1 MARKSTS
8 MSNDAALTYAEA
20 AAFVAKRAA
29 RLARTKPAT
38 ERVTLAASAG
48 RVLAETLRADTD
60 QPPFARSTRDGFA
73 CRAAE
78 ASAHRPLA
86 IAGATRAGDPPSGP
100 LPHGAVWEIMTGAPV
115 PRGADAVIML
125 EHVETLTHSDSTASE
140 TATIFSPPPCR
151 PAPSSRAKTSSL
163 RGAQARKGA
172 ALLPAGTLIGPAQI
186 ALAASCGCTELKVYA
201 KPRVAILSTGDEL
214 VPIAA
219 KPKPGQIRNS
229 SSAMLAAMVVAAG
242 GNPWILPIA
251 RDTAKSLDAALARAA
266 TADLLLITG
275 GVSAGKFD
283 LVEPALARMGARFH
297 FTGVRM
303 QPGKP
308 VVFGEFRRHSKELNQ
323 NQDRTKCCF
332 LGLPGNPISSA
343 VTFLLFAAPIMAAL
357 AGRRDLG
364 PRFALARLAADVKTK
379 PGLTRFLPA
388 ACTFTRSMPK
398 VKLVP
403 WQGSGD
409 LAAMALANC
418 YLVVPDASDS
428 ADGNSLDAGT
438 TVNILLP

>member
-1 MARKSTS
+1 MTGEL
-8 MSNDAALTYAEA
+8 LTYRQA
-20 AAFVAKRAA
+20 AAFVAKHAA
-29 RLARTKPAT
+29 RLARSKPAT
-38 ERVTLAASAG
+38 ERVPLASAPG
-48 RVLAETLRADTD
+48 RILAETLRADTD

-78 ASAHRPLA
+78 AFAHRPLRV
-86 IAGATRAGDPPSGP
+86 AGTTRAGDPPSGP
-100 LPHGAVWEIMTGAPV
+100 LPRGAVWEIMTGAPV

-125 EHVETLTHSDSTASE
+125 EHVEIAHVESAHVE
-140 TATIFSPPPCR
+140 TPGCAAAPNVRLSPPRTIKPGENIV
-151 PAPSSRAKTSSL
+151 A
-163 RGAQARKGA
+163 RGTQARKGDS
-172 ALLPAGTLIGPAQI
+172 LLPPGVLLGAAQI
-186 ALAASCGCTELKVYA
+186 ALAASCGFTKLTVYA
-201 KPRVAILSTGDEL
+201 RPRVAILSTGDEL

-229 SSAMLAAMVVAAG
+229 SSAMLAAMVTAAG
-242 GNPWILPIA
+242 GIPWILPIA

-266 TADLLLITG
+266 AADLLLITG

-283 LVEPALARMGARFH
+283 LVEPALARLGARFH
-297 FTGVRM
+297 FTGVRI

-308 VVFGEFRRHSKELNQ
+308 LVFAEIPRRRTGSVQNQ
-323 NQDRTKCCF
+323 NGTKCF
-332 LGLPGNPISSA
+332 GLPGNPISSA
-343 VTFLLFAAPIMAAL
+343 VTFLLFAAPILAAL
-357 AGRRDLG
+357 AGRHDHG

-388 ACTFTRSMPK
+388 ACTFTNAVPEVR
-398 VKLVP
+398 LVT

-418 YLVVPDASDS
+418 YLVVPDDCE
-428 ADGNSLDAGT
+428 SLDADV

>member
-1 MARKSTS
+1 MARKS
-8 MSNDAALTYAEA
+8 NNALLTYAEA
-20 AAFVAKRAA
+20 AIFVAKRAQ
-29 RLARTKPAT
+29 RLARSKPAT
-38 ERVTLAASAG
+38 ERVTLASAAG

-100 LPHGAVWEIMTGAPV
+100 LPRGAVWEIMTGAPV

-125 EHVETLTHSDSTASE
+125 EHVESAGTVSAP
-140 TATIFSPPPCR
+140 TIRLSPPRTVKPCENIV
-151 PAPSSRAKTSSL
+151 A
-163 RGAQARKGA
+163 RGAQAHKGD
-172 ALLPAGTLIGPAQI
+172 ALLPAGTLIGAAQI

-201 KPRVAILSTGDEL
+201 KPRVAILSTGDEI

-229 SSAMLAAMVVAAG
+229 SAAMLAAMVTAAG

-251 RDTAKSLDAALARAA
+251 RDTAKSLDTALARAS

-283 LVEPALARMGARFH
+283 LVEPALARLGARFH
-297 FTGVRM
+297 FTGVRI

-308 VVFGEFRRHSKELNQ
+308 LVFAELPGSTGLVQNQ
-323 NQDRTKCCF
+323 NRTKCF
-332 LGLPGNPISSA
+332 GLPGNPISSA
-343 VTFLLFAAPIMAAL
+343 VTFLLFAAPILAAL
-357 AGRRDLG
+357 AGRSARGSGIALG
-364 PRFALARLAADVKTK
+364 PRFAQARLAADVKAK

-388 ACTFTRSMPK
+388 ACTFTGPVPE

-418 YLVVPDASDS
+418 YLVVPDDSDS
-428 ADGNSLDAGT
+428 LHAGT
-438 TVNILLP
+438 TVNILLQ

>member
-1 MARKSTS
+1 MTGELLTYTQA
-8 MSNDAALTYAEA
+8 AAL
-20 AAFVAKRAA
+20 VAKRAQ
-29 RLARTKPAT
+29 RLARSKPAT
-38 ERVTLAASAG
+38 ERIKLTASAG

-86 IAGATRAGDPPSGP
+86 VAGASRAGDPPSGP
-100 LPHGAVWEIMTGAPV
+100 LPRGAVWEIMTGAPV

-125 EHVETLTHSDSTASE
+125 EHVESAGSHTAP
-140 TATIFSPPPCR
+140 TVRLLPPR
-151 PAPSSRAKTSSL
+151 TVKQGENIVA
-163 RGAQARKGA
+163 RGAQARKGD
-172 ALLPAGTLIGPAQI
+172 ALLPAGTLIGAAQI
-186 ALAASCGCTELKVYA
+186 ALAASCGCAELTVYA
-201 KPRVAILSTGDEL
+201 RPRVAILSTGDEL

-219 KPKPGQIRNS
+219 QPKPGQIRNS
-229 SSAMLAAMVVAAG
+229 SSAMLAAMVSAAG
-242 GNPWILPIA
+242 GKPWVLPIA
-251 RDTAKSLDAALARAA
+251 RDTAKSLDAALARASA
-266 TADLLLITG
+266 ADLLLISG

-283 LVEPALARMGARFH
+283 LVEPALARLGARFH

-308 VVFGEFRRHSKELNQ
+308 LVFAELRGPSTGSNQ
-323 NQDRTKCCF
+323 NQNGTKCWCF
-332 LGLPGNPISSA
+332 GLPGNPISSA
-343 VTFLLFAAPIMAAL
+343 VTFRLFAAPLLAAL

-364 PRFALARLAADVKTK
+364 PCFALARLVADVKTK

-388 ACTFTRSMPK
+388 TCTFTRPVPK
-398 VKLVP
+398 VELVP

-418 YLVVPDASDS
+418 YLVVPDASES
-428 ADGNSLDAGT
+428 ADCDHLDAGT
-438 TVNILLP
+438 TVNILLL

>member
-1 MARKSTS
+1 
-8 MSNDAALTYAEA
+8 MSNNALLSYAEA
-20 AAFVAKRAA
+20 AAFVAKRAV
-29 RLARTKPAT
+29 RLARSKPAT
-38 ERVTLAASAG
+38 ERVTLATAAG

-78 ASAHRPLA
+78 ASAHRPLPV
-86 IAGATRAGDPPSGP
+86 AGSTRAGDPPSGP
-100 LPHGAVWEIMTGAPV
+100 LPRGAVWEIMTGAPI

-125 EHVETLTHSDSTASE
+125 EHVESAGSPTAP
-140 TATIFSPPPCR
+140 TVR
-151 PAPSSRAKTSSL
+151 LLPSRNVKQGENVVL
-163 RGAQARKGA
+163 RGAQARKGD
-172 ALLPAGTLIGPAQI
+172 ALLPPGTFLGAAQI
-186 ALAASCGCTELKVYA
+186 ALAASCGCIELTVYA

-214 VPIAA
+214 VSIAT
-219 KPKPGQIRNS
+219 KPAPGQIRNS
-229 SSAMLAAMVVAAG
+229 SSAMLAAMVTAGG

-251 RDTAKSLDAALARAA
+251 RDTAKSLDTALARAA

-283 LVEPALARMGARFH
+283 LVEPALARAGARFH

-308 VVFGEFRRHSKELNQ
+308 LVFAELRRRPTGLDQ
-323 NQDRTKCCF
+323 NQDGTKCF
-332 LGLPGNPISSA
+332 GLPGNPISSA
-343 VTFLLFAAPIMAAL
+343 VTFLLFAAPILAAL
-357 AGRRDLG
+357 AGRVDRG
-364 PRFALARLAADVKTK
+364 PRFALARLAADVKAK

-388 ACTFTRSMPK
+388 ACTFTSPVPE

-418 YLVVPDASDS
+418 YLVVPDNCD
-428 ADGNSLDAGT
+428 SLDAGVK
-438 TVNILLP
+438 VNILLT

>member
-1 MARKSTS
+1 MARKSTPVS
-8 MSNDAALTYAEA
+8 SNAQLTYTQA

-29 RLARTKPAT
+29 RLARSKPAT
-38 ERVTLAASAG
+38 ERVKLASAAG

-73 CRAAE
+73 CRATE
-78 ASAHRPLA
+78 ASAHRPLRV
-86 IAGATRAGDPPSGP
+86 AGSTRAGDSPPGP
-100 LPHGAVWEIMTGAPV
+100 LPRGAVWEIMTGAPI

-125 EHVETLTHSDSTASE
+125 EHVESAGTPAAPTVRL
-140 TATIFSPPPCR
+140 PPPR
-151 PAPSSRAKTSSL
+151 TIKQGENIVP

-172 ALLPAGTLIGPAQI
+172 ALLPPGTLLTAAQI
-186 ALAASCGCTELKVYA
+186 ALAASCGCTELAVYVR
-201 KPRVAILSTGDEL
+201 PRVAILSTGDEL

-219 KPKPGQIRNS
+219 KPAPGQIRNS
-229 SSAMLAAMVVAAG
+229 SSAMLAAMVTAAG
-242 GNPWILPIA
+242 GTPWILPIA

-266 TADLLLITG
+266 AADLLLITG

-283 LVEPALARMGARFH
+283 LVEPALARLGARFH

-308 VVFGEFRRHSKELNQ
+308 VVFGELSRRPTKPNQ
-323 NQDRTKCCF
+323 KPRSMQWF
-332 LGLPGNPISSA
+332 GLPGNPISSA
-343 VTFLLFAAPIMAAL
+343 VTFQLFAAPILAAL
-357 AGRRDLG
+357 AGSIARG
-364 PRFALARLAADVKTK
+364 PHFALARLAADVKTK

-388 ACTFTRSMPK
+388 ACTFTNPVPE
-398 VKLVP
+398 VKLVT

-418 YLVVPDASDS
+418 YLVVPDDC
-428 ADGNSLDAGT
+428 DSLDAGA

>member
-1 MARKSTS
+1 
-8 MSNDAALTYAEA
+8 MSNNALLTYAQA

-29 RLARTKPAT
+29 HLARSKPAM
-38 ERVTLAASAG
+38 ERIKVAASAG
-48 RVLAETLRADTD
+48 RVLAQTLRADTD

-86 IAGATRAGDPPSGP
+86 IAGTTRAGDPPSGP
-100 LPHGAVWEIMTGAPV
+100 LPRGAVWEIMTGAPV

-125 EHVETLTHSDSTASE
+125 EHIESAGETSTP
-140 TATIFSPPPCR
+140 TVR
-151 PAPSSRAKTSSL
+151 LLPSRTVKPGENIVL
-163 RGAQARKGA
+163 RGAQAHKGD
-172 ALLPAGTLIGPAQI
+172 ALLPAGTLIGAAQI
-186 ALAASCGCTELKVYA
+186 ALAASCGCTELTVYA

-219 KPKPGQIRNS
+219 KPAPGQIRNS
-229 SSAMLAAMVVAAG
+229 SSAMLAAMVSEAG
-242 GNPWILPIA
+242 GTPWILPIA

-266 TADLLLITG
+266 AAELLLITG

-283 LVEPALARMGARFH
+283 LVEPALARLGARFH

-308 VVFGEFRRHSKELNQ
+308 LVFGELRRQSKGLNQ
-323 NQDRTKCCF
+323 NQDGTKCF

-343 VTFLLFAAPIMAAL
+343 VTFLLFAAPLLAAL

-388 ACTFTRSMPK
+388 ACTFTGPVPK
-398 VKLVP
+398 VKLVA

-418 YLVVPDASDS
+418 YLVVPDASES
-428 ADGNSLDAGT
+428 ADSNSLVAGT

>member
-1 MARKSTS
+1 MGGDLLS
-8 MSNDAALTYAEA
+8 YAQA
-20 AAFVAKRAA
+20 AAFVAKRAV
-29 RLARTKPAT
+29 RLARSKPAT
-38 ERVTLAASAG
+38 ERVTLAAAAG
-48 RVLAETLRADTD
+48 RVLAETLRADGD

-86 IAGATRAGDPPSGP
+86 IAGTSRAGDPPSGP
-100 LPHGAVWEIMTGAPV
+100 LPRGAVWEIMTGAPI

-125 EHVETLTHSDSTASE
+125 EHVESAGSSAASSVRLLPPR
-140 TATIFSPPPCR
+140 TI
-151 PAPSSRAKTSSL
+151 KKGENIVL
-163 RGAQARKGA
+163 RGAQARKGD
-172 ALLPAGTLIGPAQI
+172 ALLPAGTVIDAAQV
-186 ALAASCGCTELKVYA
+186 ALAASCGSAYLKVYA
-201 KPRVAILSTGDEL
+201 RPRVAILSTGDEL

-229 SSAMLAAMVVAAG
+229 SSAMLAAMVAAAG
-242 GNPWILPIA
+242 GEPWILPIA
-251 RDTAKSLDAALARAA
+251 RDTARSLDAAIARAA
-266 TADLLLITG
+266 KADLLLITG

-283 LVEPALARMGARFH
+283 LVEPALARAGARFH

-308 VVFGEFRRHSKELNQ
+308 VLFGELPRGDTNPNQ
-323 NQDRTKCCF
+323 KPRSMQGRGTQCF
-332 LGLPGNPISSA
+332 LGLPGNPVSSA
-343 VTFLLFAAPIMAAL
+343 VTFLLFAAPILAAL
-357 AGRRDLG
+357 AGRIDHG

-388 ACTFTRSMPK
+388 ACTFSGPMPE
-398 VKLVP
+398 VKLVA

-418 YLVVPDASDS
+418 YLVVPDASESVDC
-428 ADGNSLDAGT
+428 DHLDAGA
-438 TVNILLP
+438 TVNILLA

>member
-1 MARKSTS
+1 MARKS
-8 MSNDAALTYAEA
+8 NNALLTYAEA
-20 AAFVAKRAA
+20 AIFVAKRAQ
-29 RLARTKPAT
+29 RLARSKPAT
-38 ERVTLAASAG
+38 ERIKLAASAG

-100 LPHGAVWEIMTGAPV
+100 LPRGAVWEIMTGAPV

-125 EHVETLTHSDSTASE
+125 EHVESSGAAS
-140 TATIFSPPPCR
+140 APTIRLSPPHTVKPGENIV
-151 PAPSSRAKTSSL
+151 L
-163 RGAQARKGA
+163 RGAQAHKGA
-172 ALLPAGTLIGPAQI
+172 PLLPAGTLIGAAQI

-201 KPRVAILSTGDEL
+201 KPRVAILSTGDEI

-229 SSAMLAAMVVAAG
+229 SAAMLAAMVTAAG
-242 GNPWILPIA
+242 GRPWVLPIA

-283 LVEPALARMGARFH
+283 LVEPALARLGARFH
-297 FTGVRM
+297 FTGVRI

-308 VVFGEFRRHSKELNQ
+308 LVFAELPRSTGPNQ
-323 NQDRTKCCF
+323 YQNGTKCCCF
-332 LGLPGNPISSA
+332 GLPGNPISSS
-343 VTFLLFAAPIMAAL
+343 VTFQLFAAPILAAL
-357 AGRRDLG
+357 AGRSARGSGIALG
-364 PRFALARLAADVKTK
+364 PRFALACLAADVKTK

-388 ACTFTRSMPK
+388 ACKFTGPVPK
-398 VKLVP
+398 VKLVA

-418 YLVVPDASDS
+418 YLVVPDDSDS
-428 ADGNSLDAGT
+428 LHAGT
-438 TVNILLP
+438 TVNILLQ

>member
-1 MARKSTS
+1 MGDDLLS
-8 MSNDAALTYAEA
+8 YAQA
-20 AAFVAKRAA
+20 AAFVAKRAE
-29 RLARTKPAT
+29 RLARSKPAT
-38 ERVTLAASAG
+38 ERVTLALAAG
-48 RVLAETLRADTD
+48 RVLAQTLRADSD

-78 ASAHRPLA
+78 ASTHRPLA
-86 IAGATRAGDPPSGP
+86 IAGTSRAGDPPSRP
-100 LPHGAVWEIMTGAPV
+100 LPRGAVWEIMTGAPV

-125 EHVETLTHSDSTASE
+125 EHVESAGSSAVPTVRLLPPR
-140 TATIFSPPPCR
+140 TI
-151 PAPSSRAKTSSL
+151 KQGENIVL
-163 RGAQARKGA
+163 RGAQARKGD
-172 ALLPAGTLIGPAQI
+172 ALLPAGTLIDAAQI
-186 ALAASCGCTELKVYA
+186 ALAASCGCAELAVYA
-201 KPRVAILSTGDEL
+201 RPRVAILSTGDEL

-242 GNPWILPIA
+242 GTPLILPIA
-251 RDTAKSLDAALARAA
+251 RDMAKSLDAAIARAA
-266 TADLLLITG
+266 KADLLLITG

-283 LVEPALARMGARFH
+283 LVEPALARAGAHFH

-308 VVFGEFRRHSKELNQ
+308 VVFGEFRRRRTSSVQSPNS
-323 NQDRTKCCF
+323 TKCCWW
-332 LGLPGNPISSA
+332 GLPGNPVSSA
-343 VTFLLFAAPIMAAL
+343 VTFLLFAAPILAAL
-357 AGRRDLG
+357 AGRIDHG
-364 PRFALARLAADVKTK
+364 PRFALARLAEDVKTK

-388 ACTFTRSMPK
+388 ACTFTGPMPE
-398 VKLVP
+398 VKLVA

-418 YLVVPDASDS
+418 YLVVPDDCDHLA
-428 ADGNSLDAGT
+428 AGA

>member
-1 MARKSTS
+1 MTGEL
-8 MSNDAALTYAEA
+8 LTYAEA

-29 RLARTKPAT
+29 SLARSKLAT
-38 ERVTLAASAG
+38 ERVTLASAAG

-78 ASAHRPLA
+78 ASTHRPLL
-86 IAGATRAGDPPSGP
+86 IAGSSRAGDPPSGP
-100 LPHGAVWEIMTGAPV
+100 LPRGAAWEIMTGASV

-125 EHVETLTHSDSTASE
+125 EHVETAHAETVGPHTAP
-140 TATIFSPPPCR
+140 TVRLQPPR
-151 PAPSSRAKTSSL
+151 IVKRGENIVL
-163 RGAQARKGA
+163 RGAQARKGT
-172 ALLPAGTLIGPAQI
+172 ALLHAGTLMSAAQI
-186 ALAASCGCTELKVYA
+186 ALAASCGYAEVTVYV

-219 KPKPGQIRNS
+219 KPAPGQIRNS
-229 SSAMLAAMVVAAG
+229 SSAMLAAMVAVTG
-242 GNPWILPIA
+242 GEPWILPIA
-251 RDTAKSLDAALARAA
+251 RDTAKSLNAALVRAA

-297 FTGVRM
+297 FTGVRI

-308 VVFGEFRRHSKELNQ
+308 VVFGELPRPKGPNQKDGSMQWRRPTGSVQNQ
-323 NQDRTKCCF
+323 NGTSCCF

-343 VTFLLFAAPIMAAL
+343 VTFLLFAAPVLSAL
-357 AGRRDLG
+357 TGKLDRG

-388 ACTFTRSMPK
+388 ACTFTSP
-398 VKLVP
+398 VP
-403 WQGSGD
+403 EVELIAWQGSGD
-409 LAAMALANC
+409 LAAMALSNC
-418 YLVVPDASDS
+418 FLVVPDDC
-428 ADGNSLDAGT
+428 NSLDAGAMA
-438 TVNILLP
+438 NILLP